1 MSEADPERI
10 LRTFPF
16 DSVSACDAL
25 YRLAISHVGVRL
37 FTLMEFDSSR
47 GEGRRFYSNM
57 PDLYP
62 LSGRKQVPA
71 GIWLDSVITN
81 RSIFVANRI
90 EDIAEVFPDH
100 ELIKSLG
107 CGAVIN
113 IPVWNDDGVIGTI
126 NCLDKD
132 GAYGPARVA
141 AAADLRL
148 PGTLCFL
155 IEQSRSST
163 GGAP

>member
-1 MSEADPERI
+1 MSEAGPGHVLPTI
-10 LRTFPF
+10 PF
-16 DSVSACDAL
+16 DPVSACDAL
-25 YRLAISHVGVRL
+25 YRLAVSHVGVRL
-37 FTLMEFDSSR
+37 FTLMEFDPSR

-57 PDLYP
+57 PDYYP
-62 LSGRKQVPA
+62 LSGRKQVPS

-100 ELIKSLG
+100 GLIKSLG
-107 CGAVIN
+107 CGAVVN
-113 IPVWNDDGVIGTI
+113 IPVWTDDGVIGTI
-126 NCLDKD
+126 NCLDED
-132 GAYGPARVA
+132 GAYGPAEVA